1 METTPIRIL
10 LVDDHVLFT
19 QGLASALGLD
29 ESFEVVNTFSDARSA
44 LGFISQNPPELIVTD
59 ISMPDMN
66 GLLFIDKV
74 HASYPEIKILIISMF
89 EPFDIMKKAHGYL
102 NKDATV
108 QEVSHVIKEIV
119 LHQKKCF
126 PPKSNELKTSELAAH
141 GLTKREQQ
149 VVTLIAGEYTV
160 DQIAEKLFISRTTVE
175 SHKKNIFLKLKV
187 TTNAGLVRKSIQ
199 LGYL

>member
-1 METTPIRIL
+1 MEATPIRIL

-19 QGLASALGLD
+19 EGLSSALGQD
-29 ESFEVVNTFSDARSA
+29 EGFEVINTFSDARNA
-44 LGFISQNPPELIVTD
+44 LAFIPQNPPELIITD

-74 HASYPEIKILIISMF
+74 HDTYPEIKILIISMF
-89 EPFDIMKKAHGYL
+89 EPFNIMKKVHGYL

-108 QEVSHVIKEIV
+108 QEVSRTIKAIV
-119 LHQKKCF
+119 LDQKKCF
-126 PPKSNELKTSELAAH
+126 PSNLLELKTNELAAH
-141 GLTKREQQ
+141 GITKREQE
-149 VVTLIAGEYTV
+149 VVSLIASEFTV

-187 TTNAGLVRKSIQ
+187 STNAGLIKKSLL